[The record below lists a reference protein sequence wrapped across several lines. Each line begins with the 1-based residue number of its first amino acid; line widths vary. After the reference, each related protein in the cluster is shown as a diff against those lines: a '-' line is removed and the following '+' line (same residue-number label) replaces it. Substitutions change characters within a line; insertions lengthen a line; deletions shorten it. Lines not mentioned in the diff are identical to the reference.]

1 MGQKGDGTYI
11 HTYIHYPQYSR
22 YLQYTETGWKD
33 NGLIQ
38 EPRLDQPRIR
48 QAWCLQLSRLVVVTL
63 TQAQHRGSRL
73 KGPLLIL
80 LRILLSVSSSLI
92 ELPFPVFLVTNKC

>member
-48 QAWCLQLSRLVVVTL
+48 QAWCLQLSRLVVGDLNSSTAPRQQ
-63 TQAQHRGSRL
+63 TQRSPPDPAQNSSVR
-73 KGPLLIL
+73 LLIPNRAPISGVL
-80 LRILLSVSSSLI
+80 G
-92 ELPFPVFLVTNKC
+92 NQ